1 VRPYR
6 KGRGRRRSAACV
18 GFAMKRALPAHM
30 TLPVI
35 FGVAFATGFSGAATP
50 GSLLFMV
57 IQKAVQFGWLAG
69 PVMMIGH
76 GVLELVAVV
85 LLTTGLIRYARASAV
100 RGIIGVTGGLVL
112 LLLAYL
118 SFGISPKAVTQAMA
132 GASGGLATAM
142 VGPRQAL
149 ELVGLGAAM
158 SVTNPYWWLWW
169 ATIGTA
175 HTGWATQRG
184 RLGGG
189 TYLTGHVLADVVW
202 YSAISIALGLG
213 QAFLSHHVLRG
224 IYVGSA
230 AFLAAMGLMFVVAG
244 ARSLARRQQ
253 AGAESQAAA
262 EG

>member
-1 VRPYR
+1 
-6 KGRGRRRSAACV
+6 
-18 GFAMKRALPAHM
+18 M

-76 GVLELVAVV
+76 GVLELVAVI
-85 LLTTGLIRYARASAV
+85 LLTTGLIRYARANAV
-100 RGIIGVTGGLVL
+100 RGAIGVVGGLVL

-132 GASGGLATAM
+132 GAAGGAAGAA
-142 VGPRQAL
+142 VGPRQVV

-175 HTGWATQRG
+175 HIGWATRRG
-184 RLGGG
+184 RAGGG

-213 QAFLSHHVLRG
+213 QAFLSHGVLRG

-230 AFLAAMGLMFVVAG
+230 VFLAAMGLMFVAAG
-244 ARSLARRQQ
+244 ARSLARRQ
-253 AGAESQAAA
+253 AEAEPQAAA